1 MANILIIDDDD
12 LIRSVLRQVLE
23 ADGHT
28 VAELPDG
35 VGAAALC
42 AELGADLAIVDLI
55 MPDQEGLATIMALRA
70 IERSPKIIA
79 MSGGGRYLGS
89 DFLAV
94 AAVIGAHRT
103 IAKPFDRSGILDLV
117 HDLLAVTGPTSP

>member
-28 VAELPDG
+28 VTELADG
-35 VGAAALC
+35 VGAAARC
-42 AELGADLAIVDLI
+42 IEVGADLAIVDLI
-55 MPDQEGLATIMALRA
+55 MPDQEGLATIMELRA
-70 IERSPKIIA
+70 IGRSLKIIA

-94 AAVIGAHRT
+94 AAVIGANRT
-103 IAKPFDRSGILDLV
+103 IAKPFDRSSILDLV
-117 HDLLAVTGPTSP
+117 HDVLALAGPTTP